1 MPTNFLR
8 YKKRSGL
15 TMTFILLL
23 GFALSAGA
31 PVKNQE
37 KKLPEI
43 LKGTARYC
51 EKLKTKVFHFLCR
64 EEIVETCEKA
74 YDYPNNKQGL
84 KDFLERNKPK
94 HPTDD
99 LDTNPKMDRLVESLR
114 KNRIRGN
121 YNYKKHEQKNIYVN
135 EYRILKDG
143 GRINEERTVIRM
155 NGKNVRMENPGLLT
169 YIYSYQNTLSP
180 IYLFA
185 GENQGKYR
193 YKLLKKEKTM
203 NRNAYVIEVKS
214 KRKNKSKKEKMAV
227 AWVDMKDF
235 SILKLE
241 VLPGA
246 FKGYDY
252 LLKVGE
258 NKTFDVKIND
268 VHYFGIQKNGLR
280 FPSQTEIRLSY
291 KQDPPK
297 GIYGAKHGAILITN
311 LTTNYTYLN
320 YLFYKV
326 KVGEPVF
333 KTVYKN

>member
-1 MPTNFLR
+1 MQPNLLKYT
-8 YKKRSGL
+8 KRSGL
-15 TMTFILLL
+15 TLTLILLF
-23 GFALSAGA
+23 GLSLLAGT
-31 PVKNQE
+31 PG

-43 LKGTARYC
+43 LNGTAQYC

-74 YDYPNNKQGL
+74 FDFPNNRQGL
-84 KDFLERNKPK
+84 KDFLERNKPT
-94 HPTDD
+94 HPTDE
-99 LDTNPKMDRLVESLR
+99 LDSNSKMGRIFDRMR
-114 KNRIRGN
+114 KNNITAN

-143 GRINEERTVIRM
+143 NQISEDRTVIRL

-185 GENQGKYR
+185 RENQDKYR
-193 YKLLKKEKTM
+193 YKLLKTDETM
-203 NRNAYVIEVKS
+203 NRKAYVIEVSAKEKS
-214 KRKNKSKKEKMAV
+214 KSKQGKMAV
-227 AWVDMKDF
+227 AWVDTDDF
-235 SILKLE
+235 SILKLD

-252 LLKVGE
+252 LLKTGE
-258 NKTFDVKIND
+258 IKKLDVKIND

-280 FPSQTEIRLSY
+280 FPSKTEIRLSY
-291 KQDPPK
+291 KQEPPK
-297 GIYGAKHGAILITN
+297 GLYGAKHGAVLVTN
-311 LTTNYTYLN
+311 MTTNYSYDN
-320 YLFYKV
+320 YLFYKI

-333 KTVYKN
+333 KSVYKE